1 MSLDYG
7 SVTVGVAMTDALG
20 MTAQPKETIVR
31 TKENH
36 LRQTLARI
44 YELVSENDIGLIV
57 LGKPVHLDGSE
68 GERVQA
74 VRAFAEKLAGRVS
87 VPIVLWDERRTT
99 AEADEILDGL
109 QIPASERKKKID
121 AIAAAI
127 ILRDYMNAVPQE
139 EYGKQDSH

>member
-1 MSLDYG
+1 
-7 SVTVGVAMTDALG
+7 MTDALG

-87 VPIVLWDERRTT
+87 VPIVLWDERLTT